1 MTEFSYSTAGF
12 IDRSLEPALTAIAE
26 AGFIRVEISSQEALR
41 RFVLAGGGLMIDHD
55 TGWFMASPFPEIAV
69 RDVPTQRVESVRH
82 VVETDLQVVLAH
94 PTLGGLQEEARFAT
108 EFRDHMV
115 FRAGNRGKVIIE
127 NVFGDPVYVLGEM
140 GTGRVLFSSSY
151 YGYTRPLVAVE
162 RQAFLGCIEW
172 LAQ

>member
-1 MTEFSYSTAGF
+1 MIKLLEDAGSYELHELNGLSPEYLAQLDVVVLQNFSVGLEFDHGW
-12 IDRSLEPALTAIAE
+12 
-26 AGFIRVEISSQEALR
+26 VQALR
-41 RFVLAGGGLMIDHD
+41 RFVLAG
-55 TGWFMASPFPEIAV
+55 
-69 RDVPTQRVESVRH
+69 
-82 VVETDLQVVLAH
+82 
-94 PTLGGLQEEARFAT
+94 GGLQEEARFAT

-115 FRAGNRGKVIIE
+115 FRAGNRGKAIIE

-162 RQAFLGCIEW
+162 GQAFLGCIEW